1 MLFALFY
8 QASKCLG
15 VCCIPIF
22 MLVRFRHF
30 LYGCVGAVIDYS
42 EIKNGIRED
51 GSVYALYSFA
61 RKLGQALTSG
71 LSGALLSMIGYKKS
85 TAFDKNVVEGIFDIS
100 TLLPAIS
107 FILLALILW
116 FWYPLKKKL
125 VDENVEFLRQK
136 HNK

>member
-1 MLFALFY
+1 MM
-8 QASKCLG
+8 SG
-15 VCCIPIF
+15 VKRVFVEKKKPYA
-22 MLVRFRHF
+22 VKAKE
-30 LYGCVGAVIDYS
+30 LY
-42 EIKNGIRED
+42 ED
-51 GSVYALYSFA
+51 L
-61 RKLGQALTSG
+61 K
-71 LSGALLSMIGYKKS
+71 
-85 TAFDKNVVEGIFDIS
+85 AFDKNVVEGIFDIS